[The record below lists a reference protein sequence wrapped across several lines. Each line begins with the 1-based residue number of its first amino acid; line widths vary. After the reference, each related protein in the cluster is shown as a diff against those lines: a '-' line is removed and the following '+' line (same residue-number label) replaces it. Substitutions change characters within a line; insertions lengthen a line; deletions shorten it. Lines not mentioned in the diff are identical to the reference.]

1 MPFLFTL
8 STEVLED
15 FHFTEPAVIPS
26 ATTIVAA
33 EEATVAQSFGAFWS
47 GHTVKK
53 AKVTVKVGKAKF
65 KAAKVSGKKFTF
77 ATSELKKGTTVKVK
91 VTKSGYKTVTKTV
104 KVK

>member
-1 MPFLFTL
+1 M
-8 STEVLED
+8 LED

-26 ATTIVAA
+26 ATTIVA